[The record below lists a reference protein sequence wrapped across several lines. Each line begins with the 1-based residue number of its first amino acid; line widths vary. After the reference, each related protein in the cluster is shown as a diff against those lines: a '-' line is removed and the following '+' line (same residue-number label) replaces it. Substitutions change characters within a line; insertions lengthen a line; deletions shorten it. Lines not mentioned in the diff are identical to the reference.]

1 MNAPVRPP
9 ERKPLDREEAD
20 RAIGICRAEG
30 VAVTARGGGTSQ
42 AGQTVNETVVLDCS
56 RVRRAD
62 KPLVHL
68 LLACLEEALKRNG
81 DVRLAGIR
89 QEVWPSLQTAGVAR
103 LFRVFPTTAE
113 AVNSFSRL
121 AAGQRTTVYPD
132 RPAAN
137 AA

>member
-1 MNAPVRPP
+1 MTHSQRAVLIEEIPEKCDARMERAVLGRLDHHMNNLVRP
-9 ERKPLDREEAD
+9 A
-20 RAIGICRAEG
+20 
-30 VAVTARGGGTSQ
+30 
-42 AGQTVNETVVLDCS
+42 VVLDCS
-56 RVRRAD
+56 QVRRAD